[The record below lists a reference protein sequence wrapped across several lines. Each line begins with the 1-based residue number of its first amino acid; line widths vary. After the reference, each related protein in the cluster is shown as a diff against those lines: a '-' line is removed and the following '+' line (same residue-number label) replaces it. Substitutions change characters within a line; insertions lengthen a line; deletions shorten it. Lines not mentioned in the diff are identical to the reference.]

1 MSQEFL
7 PLSETDLQNLE
18 AKRRW
23 VREHYERDAEA
34 KYQKLSGKLTLLS
47 AILSN
52 GWIQPDETL
61 KLQCLGI
68 SFGDALAQLMGL
80 EWRMVVDEYGRDPA
94 LIQPGTSIVL
104 FPQTMISKRIE
115 KGERVDVHELFKSTC
130 NTIQA
135 LQSEGA

>member
-34 KYQKLSGKLTLLS
+34 KYQKLSGKLALLS

-115 KGERVDVHELFKSTC
+115 NGERVDVHELFKSTC

-135 LQSEGA
+135 LQSESA

>member
-1 MSQEFL
+1 MAQEFQ
-7 PLSETDLQNLE
+7 PLSEADLRNLE

-23 VREHYERDAEA
+23 VREHFERAAEV
-34 KYQKLSGKLTLLS
+34 KYQTLGGKLGLLN

-94 LIQPGTSIVL
+94 LVQPGTSIVL

-115 KGERVDVHELFKSTC
+115 NGERVDVHEMFKSTC
-130 NTIQA
+130 NTIQG
-135 LQSEGA
+135 LQGEGA